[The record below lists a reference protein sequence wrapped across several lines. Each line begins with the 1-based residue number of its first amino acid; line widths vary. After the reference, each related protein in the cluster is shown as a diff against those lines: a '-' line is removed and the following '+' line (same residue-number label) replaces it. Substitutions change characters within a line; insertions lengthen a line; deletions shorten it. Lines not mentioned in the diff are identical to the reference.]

1 MTTKEVTTDAGKKV
15 EILLLGDVP
24 EESRKK
30 AIAAFERSDDQVVVN
45 GLATGSEAGSYL
57 YAYKDSKDKVIVGL
71 SLPGTRALFEETHP
85 DHPIPDVVE
94 VVATAY
100 PNAAHTLTDGTH
112 SLVHGRRVTIK
123 TPDGIHA
130 VGEVAQPE
138 YGGKR
143 DGGFWHNE
151 HAIPQALSKATRN
164 AMRNAVA
171 LSRATA
177 FLKKLVD
184 EWVGQTDD
192 GEIKKRKE
200 PRSMG
205 KVKVLTEKDSKPPA
219 SNDPARIQLRS
230 RLFMLAGQAGLD
242 VNKNRAHQEGTIA
255 FVEGYLGVKLSEAPD
270 MEIKR
275 AGDYLDTPE
284 GRAALKAKVVG
295 S

>member
-1 MTTKEVTTDAGKKV
+1 MTTREVTTDAGKKV

-71 SLPGTRALFEETHP
+71 SLPGTRALFEETYEKQ
-85 DHPIPDVVE
+85 PIPNVVE
-94 VVATAY
+94 VVRSSH
-100 PNAAHTLTDGTH
+100 PNPAHILPDGTH
-112 SLVHGRRVTIK
+112 SLIHVRSVTIQ
-123 TPDGIHA
+123 TPDGIRA

-143 DGGFWHNE
+143 DGGFWYNDHS
-151 HAIPQALSKATRN
+151 IPQALSKATRN

-205 KVKVLTEKDSKPPA
+205 KVKVLTEKDAKPPA

-284 GRAALKAKVVG
+284 GRAALKAKVIG